1 MKISDIEVTAIHPE
15 RWGDDLDVVN
25 AARVSFDKE
34 SVWDYYERPVTQE
47 DQDNNP
53 FPEDGPIDKIFY
65 PSLSDK
71 DAKLVRYLAKHKHHS
86 PFNHSFLSFRVKAP
100 IFVARQLVKHKFMP
114 WNEVS
119 RRYVDSEPEFY
130 FPEYWREKADN
141 VKQGSS
147 ENFIDKIWWIPEDS
161 WYGVTDGVYE
171 STRACLLRYN
181 KMIENNI
188 CPEQARMV
196 LPQNTMTEWRWSGTL
211 GAFLDMLV
219 LRLDPHTQKETRIVA
234 EKIAELVKA
243 KFPVSYD
250 AYLGGK

>member
-1 MKISDIEVTAIHPE
+1 MKISDIEVSLVHHV
-15 RWGDDLDVVN
+15 GDDLDVVN

-34 SVWDYYERPVTQE
+34 SEWVDEFGKPVWDGGEVYLA
-47 DQDNNP
+47 N
-53 FPEDGPIDKIFY
+53 
-65 PSLSDK
+65 K
-71 DAKLVRYLAKHKHHS
+71 DAKLINYLAKHKHYS

-130 FPEYWREKADN
+130 VPDKWRKRAEN
-141 VKQGSS
+141 VKQGSGEES
-147 ENFIDKIWWIPEDS
+147 VDPSFVSFGDM
-161 WYGVTDGVYE
+161 GVVNGKDIQEMSLVLYQSLLADG
-171 STRACLLRYN
+171 
-181 KMIENNI
+181 I

-234 EKIAELVKA
+234 EKVAEHVKQL
-243 KFPVSYD
+243 FPVSYA
-250 AYLGGK
+250 AYLGE

>member
-1 MKISDIEVTAIHPE
+1 MKISDIEVDLVHHV
-15 RWGDDLDVVN
+15 GDDLDVVN

-34 SVWDYYERPVTQE
+34 SEWEFDYLLDR
-47 DQDNNP
+47 DN
-53 FPEDGPIDKIFY
+53 
-65 PSLSDK
+65 LSTK
-71 DAKLVRYLAKHKHHS
+71 DAKLIHYLAKHKHHS

-181 KMIENNI
+181 KMIENKI

-219 LRLDPHTQKETRIVA
+219 LRLDPHTQKETRDVA
-234 EKIAELVKA
+234 EKIAVIVKEL
-243 KFPVSYD
+243 FPVSYA
-250 AYLGGK
+250 AYLGE